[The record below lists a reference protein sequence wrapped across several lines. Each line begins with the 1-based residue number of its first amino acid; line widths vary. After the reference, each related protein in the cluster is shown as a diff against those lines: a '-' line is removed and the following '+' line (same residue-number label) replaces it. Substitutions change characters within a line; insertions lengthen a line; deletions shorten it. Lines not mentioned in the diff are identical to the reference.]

1 MSRLQAFPFPNPL
14 SRGAQIR
21 FSNWHFL
28 SRPPWLDGGQAA
40 MSSTWASCWETNG
53 CCRVQQSDAGQ
64 LPEHR
69 VFLLFAA
76 QHTLLAT
83 VKGRAVLPARE
94 CFFFFVLH
102 SRSSPQIGLY
112 VQIDCIPC
120 RRPMANRHCCHYP
133 SFSRKCPT
141 GLDLTVQKPD
151 CSRDAPMRG
160 FPEE

>member
-1 MSRLQAFPFPNPL
+1 
-14 SRGAQIR
+14 
-21 FSNWHFL
+21 
-28 SRPPWLDGGQAA
+28 

-94 CFFFFVLH
+94 CFFFLCYTAGAPLKSAFMFKLTASRAEDQWQIVIAAIIPVSLGSVL
-102 SRSSPQIGLY
+102 Q
-112 VQIDCIPC
+112 D
-120 RRPMANRHCCHYP
+120 
-133 SFSRKCPT
+133 
-141 GLDLTVQKPD
+141 
-151 CSRDAPMRG
+151 
-160 FPEE
+160 